1 MEVNESVS
9 LEINLEAPEDS
20 WNGSIMRVDVT
31 GMARDEA
38 IMEFHFMIEVP
49 EFRVGGC
56 LLRYLIWR

>member
-20 WNGSIMRVDVT
+20 WNGSIMRVEVT

-38 IMEFHFMIEVP
+38 IMEFHFMVEVT
-49 EFRVGGC
+49 RVPGWGC